1 MCLRNSPLK
10 MFHRCFL
17 THTKTAWFVT
27 SLVVLE
33 KWKVSAGLQTY
44 PKKVLSHTHHARKA
58 LEKGAPG
65 A

>member
-1 MCLRNSPLK
+1 

-33 KWKVSAGLQTY
+33 KWKLSAGLQTY
-44 PKKVLSHTHHARKA
+44 PKKVLSHTNHARKA